1 MQFDTEAVLSL
12 PRHLVALHL
21 DPHAMRNLGGV
32 RSPEASGA
40 YTAGWA
46 VETMIVDHAIISD
59 EPADNFS
66 AIETFYASVGYLGL
80 IAPSSI
86 VIAARDG
93 DVIVGAARIARE
105 NGILVLR
112 GMMIAPSHQR
122 RGLGTRM
129 LWALDKHIG
138 RGQCFCVPHGWLQN
152 FYGQIGFATITDD
165 FSPSH
170 LRERLKAGRIKKPQ
184 LMRRPENLTK

>member
-1 MQFDTEAVLSL
+1 
-12 PRHLVALHL
+12 
-21 DPHAMRNLGGV
+21 
-32 RSPEASGA
+32 
-40 YTAGWA
+40 
-46 VETMIVDHAIISD
+46 MIVDHAIISD

-66 AIETFYASVGYLGL
+66 TIETFYASVGYLGL

-152 FYGQIGFATITDD
+152 FYGQIGFVAIADD
-165 FSPSH
+165 LSPSH
-170 LRERLKAGRIKKPQ
+170 LWERLKAGRIKYPQ
-184 LMRRPENLTK
+184 LVIMRRPERLY